1 MAVVTVTI
9 NGRLYDIGCD
19 DSQAA
24 RVQALGR
31 DIDNRAQGLLT
42 SVGVVSD
49 SRLLVMLCL
58 MLADELADAREGSPA
73 PARVAAIGDDID
85 ARLASAIEALTNR
98 LTAVADTL
106 EQD

>member
-31 DIDNRAQGLLT
+31 DIDSRAQNLLT

-85 ARLASAIEALTNR
+85 ARLASAIEALTTR

>member
-31 DIDNRAQGLLT
+31 DIDSRAQNLLT

-58 MLADELADAREGSPA
+58 MLADELADAREGAPA